1 MRFLRTSFRE
11 GNVPCILAF
20 AALFLAAGG
29 ILGSNAAGHEF
40 GSAQEG
46 ASLQQPREPQSQEPQ
61 TQEPQAPV
69 SQYDKAIFQKP
80 IASDQLTFLNNFA
93 GRASNDVVR
102 DGKYRKLIHTVVPD
116 TPFHYGTDMPLSD
129 AIENVLSGPPL
140 PVGIR
145 DGRYVMVSSRG
156 GPDVRGRGFMWID
169 MQDGIALGG
178 IFYHP
183 TNGEPTPTLTVFS
196 KQVKE
201 ESLEMSQLPSAFG
214 QDVSQWSATANIPSV
229 TTRYFINAAGE
240 KIVLAH
246 DEDFCAHAKGE
257 PAPAEDV
264 CEQMN
269 ADAADVDMEAAYFLE
284 HTNYASNATARMT
297 IETDQIDWIKL
308 REESCKS
315 GPDRLKCRIHMTHER
330 THVLINR
337 RRAAAP
343 PSHPHK

>member
-1 MRFLRTSFRE
+1 MRFFRRSFRKSH
-11 GNVPCILAF
+11 VPGILAF
-20 AALFLAAGG
+20 AALFLAVGG
-29 ILGSNAAGHEF
+29 ILGSNAAGYEF
-40 GSAQEG
+40 GG
-46 ASLQQPREPQSQEPQ
+46 APGSSPEPRSDE
-61 TQEPQAPV
+61 
-69 SQYDKAIFQKP
+69 AIFQKP

-93 GRASNDVVR
+93 GQASNDVVR
-102 DGKYRKLIHTVVPD
+102 EGKCRKLIHAVVPD
-116 TPFHYGTDMPLSD
+116 TPLHYGTDMPLSD

-214 QDVSQWSATANIPSV
+214 QDVSQWSATANIPPV

-246 DEDFCAHAKGE
+246 DEDFCAHAEGE

-308 REESCKS
+308 RDESCKS

-337 RRAAAP
+337 RRAAGP